1 MDLGKL
7 TAWLGKPLTAQRAVR
22 LIMSVTL
29 LVTVAAGV
37 LIWLVD
43 HREFPNLGTSL
54 WWSVQTV
61 TTVGYGDV
69 VPKQVGG
76 RFIGA
81 VTMLQGIAFISVVT
95 AAVTATLIEQAR
107 RRRGLGEDADL
118 AARLVQIDERLGAI
132 ERALTE
138 RRDARPD

>member
-1 MDLGKL
+1 MNLDKL

-69 VPKQVGG
+69 VPKQAGG
-76 RFIGA
+76 RLIGA

-107 RRRGLGEDADL
+107 RRRGLAKDADV
-118 AARLVQIDERLGAI
+118 ASRLVQIDKRLGAI

-138 RRDARPD
+138 RRDARQD